1 MKLPN
6 CLLCSKTTVLIWLSP
21 VFLSTLW
28 YLVDRLWESAV
39 QTVEVKHVFEEIHC
53 SNVFNVSSNF
63 STYRQFNPKV
73 ISTKFLSSQ
82 TNANC
87 LDGLL
92 SNCRS
97 FSVIYDE
104 FLEHVPIRISNQ
116 GRYITG
122 VHENSRNFVIMS
134 NTETCFR
141 DWIRFC
147 TLTNAVAL
155 LADAPEGC
163 HLLERIEVHVPRILT
178 VAAKAE
184 AVKQRTDVHGRMSD
198 FFTKDRFSCVENAQ
212 VTSLNFE
219 LLDYINN
226 VWHIE

>member
-63 STYRQFNPKV
+63 
-73 ISTKFLSSQ
+73 
-82 TNANC
+82 
-87 LDGLL
+87 
-92 SNCRS
+92 RS